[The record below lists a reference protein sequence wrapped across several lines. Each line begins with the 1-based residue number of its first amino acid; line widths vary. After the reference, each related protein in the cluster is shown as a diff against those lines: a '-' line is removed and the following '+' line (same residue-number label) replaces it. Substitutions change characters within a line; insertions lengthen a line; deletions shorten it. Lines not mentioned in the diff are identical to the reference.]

1 MVQALVIELP
11 AVLNESS
18 LDKRIK
24 ANLDKAI
31 KDYRSDTGKF
41 PEHVIQ
47 AMPTVVKEQVKSLLE
62 RDYGTRWD
70 MSSPY
75 VHVLSLPGDYADMNL
90 TDVTTE
96 NVSEIG
102 RYLVDEIFD
111 AIDTSCRLVGS
122 AASAL
127 ATQGFPQVDALNRT
141 L

>member
-11 AVLNESS
+11 AILSESS
-18 LDKRIK
+18 LNKRIK

-31 KDYRSDTGKF
+31 KDYRSNASKF

-47 AMPTVVKEQVKSLLE
+47 AMPAVIKEQVKNRLE

-75 VHVLSLPGDYADMNL
+75 LHVLTLPGDYSDMEL

-96 NVSEIG
+96 SVSDIG

-111 AIDTSCRLVGS
+111 VIDTSCRLVGS

-127 ATQGFPQVDALNRT
+127 ATQGFPKSEDLDRT
-141 L
+141 I